1 MLRNILKKFSK
12 IVSNME
18 KYLWIQAISTD
29 EPSRIYKNGELF
41 ESGTKGYSKIFAE
54 FDTLRRKTKVLY
66 QNECLTLCNK
76 KDTYYIAGNFN
87 ELDSVKRRMAYNFYI
102 QGIVQDKLIEELK
115 SSLQGYTISAA
126 DEEVLRENIKKRR
139 FLTKPKGI
147 TMLLIFFIVVSLFI
161 VLILNNAN

>member
-54 FDTLRRKTKVLY
+54 FDTLRRKTKILY
-66 QNECLTLCNK
+66 QNDCLTFGNK
-76 KDTYYIAGNFN
+76 KGTYFIAGNFN
-87 ELDSVKRRMAYNFYI
+87 ELDSAKRKMAYNFYI
-102 QGIVQDKLIEELK
+102 KGVERDQLIEELK
-115 SSLQGYTISAA
+115 SSLEGHTISAA
-126 DEEVLRENIKKRR
+126 DEELLREKIKKHFIKSNRI
-139 FLTKPKGI
+139 K
-147 TMLLIFFIVVSLFI
+147 MLLMISIVVLLFV
-161 VLILNNAN
+161 VLILSNSN